1 MNLARESADV
11 YADVSA
17 VVINFNGGR
26 KLLSCVDALAAQTVK
41 LCEIIV
47 VDNGSTDDSLSTVE
61 SRHPDVHLLR
71 LGENRGLP
79 AARNAGLAAARSRYV
94 VLIDNDIYL
103 RPDCTE
109 SLLRAQQAEQATV
122 TCPRIVLLPDGKLI
136 QTDGAE
142 NHFLGVMSLRH
153 AATPVDTARE
163 ERVEVN
169 SAIGACYLL
178 DRQTVLDA
186 GGFDALYFFYL
197 EDLEFCLRLR
207 GMGHRFVF
215 ESRAIVLHD
224 RGTGTPGLSFRG
236 TGDYPLRRAYLTM
249 RNRLL
254 TVFIHYRWRTL
265 LVLSPAL
272 LLYELASFAYCL
284 RRGWSA
290 EWVRAWNWLWR
301 HRGDIAER
309 RRRMQRSRKLTDVD
323 ILSSGCIPFSA
334 GLLQSRLQR
343 ALAGGLSTLLNGY
356 WRLAKILLR

>member
-1 MNLARESADV
+1 MSLSRESVDV
-11 YADVSA
+11 TA
-17 VVINFNGGR
+17 VIINFNGGR
-26 KLLSCVDALAAQTVK
+26 KLLSCIEALAEQTVA
-41 LCEIIV
+41 LCEIII
-47 VDNGSTDDSLSTVE
+47 VDNGSTDDSLRAVE
-61 SRHPDVHLLR
+61 SHHPDVHLLR

-94 VLIDNDIYL
+94 VMIDNDIYL

-109 SLLRAQQAEQATV
+109 ALLRAQQAEQATV
-122 TCPRIVLLPDGKLI
+122 TCPRIVLLPEGKLI

-153 AATPVDTARE
+153 AATPIAAACE

-178 DRQTVLDA
+178 DRQAVLDA

-197 EDLEFCLRLR
+197 EDLEFSLRLR

-224 RGTGTPGLSFRG
+224 RGQGTPGLSFRG

-254 TVFIHYRWRTL
+254 SVFIHYRWRTL
-265 LVLSPAL
+265 IVLSPAL

-284 RRGWSA
+284 RRGWPA
-290 EWVRAWNWLWR
+290 EWACAWSWLWC
-301 HRGDIAER
+301 HRGDITER
-309 RRRMQRSRKLTDVD
+309 RRRIQRSRKLADAD
-323 ILSSGCIPFSA
+323 ILSGGSIPFSE

-343 ALAGGLSTLLNGY
+343 ALAVSLSTLLNGY
-356 WRLAKILLR
+356 WRLVKVLLR